1 MTDPVHIH
9 NWLRLDDLITTSG
22 QPSEAEFA
30 EIKALGVE
38 HVINLALEDHEKSL
52 ADERGLLESMDVEYI
67 HIPVVF
73 DTPTENDFT
82 RFCDAMEKLDGKK
95 VHVHCIVNARV
106 SAFFYRYRRDRLG
119 WDEGE
124 AKADM
129 RKIWNPADWK
139 EVGKPWVKFLEK

>member
-129 RKIWNPADWK
+129 WKIWNPADWK